1 MRVNTSELD
10 DLWDYSDPAASEA
23 RFRQRLSKRGAEAD
37 PAQLAET
44 RTQLARSQ
52 GLQRH
57 FDEAHA
63 TLDGVEAQLA
73 EMPARVQVRYAL
85 ERGRVFNSSGQPE
98 RSVALFES
106 AWEQARAAG
115 EDGLAVDAAHM
126 LGIAEPG
133 ERGMTWN
140 LKALELAR
148 ASAQPAANRWQ
159 GPLYNNIGWSYFD
172 AGQYEDALGM
182 FEQAL
187 VWQQANGPEKEIRI
201 ARWCIAR
208 DLRALGRVA
217 EALATQQ
224 ALFAEYQQ
232 SLGEDGYVSEELG
245 ECLLALGHPAEARPH
260 FQRAYTLLSQNLWLP
275 EREPDRLARL
285 QRLGSDDSTP

>member
-1 MRVNTSELD
+1 MDTSELD

-23 RFRQRLSKRGAEAD
+23 RFRQRLSELSTEAD
-37 PAQLAET
+37 SAQLAET
-44 RTQLARSQ
+44 QTQLARSQ

-63 TLDGVEAQLA
+63 TLDQVETRLTD
-73 EMPARVQVRYAL
+73 MPARVQIRYAL

-98 RSVALFES
+98 RSVPLFES
-106 AWEQARAAG
+106 AWEQARAVG

-126 LGIAEPG
+126 LGIVEPG
-133 ERGMTWN
+133 EQGMAWN

-148 ASAQPAANRWQ
+148 TSEQPAAIRWQ

-172 AGQYEDALGM
+172 AERYDDALGM

-187 VWQQANGPEKEIRI
+187 AWQQANGSEKEIRI

-208 DLRALGRVA
+208 DLRALGRIE
-217 EALATQQ
+217 EALARQQ
-224 ALFAEYQQ
+224 ALFAAYQQ
-232 SLGEDGYVSEELG
+232 SLDEDGYVSEELG
-245 ECLLALGHPAEARPH
+245 ECLLALGRPAEARPH
-260 FQRAYTLLSQNLWLP
+260 FQRAYALLSQDLWLP
-275 EREPDRLARL
+275 VSEPN
-285 QRLGSDDSTP
+285 RLGRLRQLSSEGEAS

>member
-1 MRVNTSELD
+1 MDTPELD

-23 RFRQRLSKRGAEAD
+23 RFRQRLSELGDEAN
-37 PAQLAET
+37 PAQLAEAQ
-44 RTQLARSQ
+44 TQLARSQ

-57 FDEAHA
+57 FDDAHA
-63 TLDGVEAQLA
+63 TLDLVAVHLA
-73 EMPARVQVRYAL
+73 KMPARVQVRYAL

-98 RSVALFES
+98 RAVPLFEA
-106 AWEQARAAG
+106 AWEQACTAG

-126 LGIAEPG
+126 LGIAELG
-133 ERGMTWN
+133 ERGMAWN

-148 ASAQPAANRWQ
+148 ASSQPAANRWQ

-187 VWQQANGPEKEIRI
+187 AWQQANGLEKEIRI

-208 DLRALGRVA
+208 DLRALGRIE
-217 EALATQQ
+217 EALAMQQ
-224 ALFAEYQQ
+224 ALYAEYEQ
-232 SLGEDGYVSEELG
+232 SLAEDGYVSEELG
-245 ECLLALGHPAEARPH
+245 ECLLALGRPAEARPH
-260 FQRAYTLLSQNLWLP
+260 FQRAYALLSQDIWLP
-275 EREPDRLARL
+275 LREPDRLARL
-285 QRLGSDDSTP
+285 QRLGSDDGAC

>member
-1 MRVNTSELD
+1 MDTRELD
-10 DLWDYSDPAASEA
+10 DLWDYGDPAASEA
-23 RFRQRLSKRGAEAD
+23 RFRQRLSELGAEAD
-37 PAQLAET
+37 PARIAET

-57 FDEAHA
+57 FEEAHA
-63 TLDGVEAQLA
+63 TLDLVEARLA

-98 RSVALFES
+98 RGVPLFES

-133 ERGMTWN
+133 ERGMAWN
-140 LKALELAR
+140 LKALEMAR
-148 ASAQPAANRWQ
+148 ASSQPDANRWQ

-187 VWQQANGPEKEIRI
+187 AWQRANGPEKEIRI

-208 DLRALGRVA
+208 DLRALGRVE
-217 EALATQQ
+217 EALAMQQ
-224 ALFAEYQQ
+224 ALFAEYQH
-232 SLGEDGYVSEELG
+232 SLAEDGYVSEELG
-245 ECLLALGHPAEARPH
+245 ECLLALGRPAEARPH
-260 FQRAYTLLSQNLWLP
+260 FQRAHALLSQDIWLTAN
-275 EREPDRLARL
+275 EPDRLARL
-285 QRLGSDDSTP
+285 QQLGTEDGAL